1 MKIYLA
7 SSWKQAANVMTL
19 KHMLEGHGHQVD
31 AFCDTESGK
40 RYVFSFDKL
49 AVHTGALTNM
59 NIRELPEVRRAF
71 NEDKKWLDWAEACL
85 LVLPSGKSA
94 HLEAGYTKGRGK
106 PLVIYQPEFPT
117 GDFDVMYGFADL
129 ITDDTGQI
137 VEFFSRIGNRVKD
150 RSEVM
155 KKLNHL
161 EIVEDE
167 SDGES
172 AEVWIADTIENR
184 AVMKAV
190 GASMDELVTEEGLI
204 ELSRVAFDLTDA
216 VYWDG
221 QRFLTAE
228 DLIQLNVL
236 QSQEIEHLTGSNEL
250 TVIERPGVDDA
261 LKFYA
266 EKANWAANGYY
277 WGERGPAYEDRG
289 LKARE
294 VLENEAKKIE
304 SDRIDLIHTNFW
316 EPYVQ
321 DSVHE
326 GKWVVI
332 WTKDGEEPV
341 FAQYIEDC
349 TEDCGVDGPGFVN
362 EDGWAVPVACVSHI
376 MYIKPPDGK
385 NSYWE

>member
-1 MKIYLA
+1 
-7 SSWKQAANVMTL
+7 MTL

-49 AVHTGALTNM
+49 PVHAGALTNM

-71 NEDKKWLDWAEACL
+71 DEDKMWLDWADACL

-94 HLEAGYTKGRGK
+94 HLEAGYAKGKGK

-129 ITDDTGQI
+129 ITDDTGRI
-137 VEFFSRIGNRVKD
+137 VEFFSRIGDWVKD
-150 RSEVM
+150 RSEVL
-155 KKLNHL
+155 KRLNQL
-161 EIVEDE
+161 EIIEDA
-167 SDGES
+167 SYGES

-184 AVMKAV
+184 IVMKAI
-190 GASMDELVTEEGLI
+190 GTNMDELVTEEGLI

-228 DLIQLNVL
+228 DLIQLNGL
-236 QSQEIEHLTGSNEL
+236 QSHEIRHLTGLKEPTL
-250 TVIERPGVDDA
+250 IEHFGVDEA

-266 EKANWAANGYY
+266 EKSNWAANGYY

-289 LKARE
+289 RKARE
-294 VLENEAKKIE
+294 ALENGSKGRGAA
-304 SDRIDLIHTNFW
+304 RIDLRYPNTW

-321 DSVHE
+321 GAVDE
-326 GKWVVI
+326 GKWVMV
-332 WTKDGEEPV
+332 WVRNSQEPM
-341 FAQYIEDC
+341 FAQYIKDC
-349 TEDCGVDGPGFVN
+349 TEDCGIADPGFVN
-362 EDGWAVPVACVSHI
+362 EDGWAVLEETVAYI
-376 MYIKPPDGK
+376 MHIKPPDGQTA
-385 NSYWE
+385 YWNKECGTEENHATRVD